1 MSHNPFPHS
10 AVGAVLA
17 AGCLVLATAGQAASA
32 APPAAAPVAPPAV
45 APPVPATPT
54 PKTWTQ
60 DDPRYGLLTPIPD
73 RGAVPPIVEMLDG
86 PTADELRYRAR
97 VRQYA
102 KQIRQIRHT
111 YLGNKRAEE
120 LRAEGIKRLREFT
133 DPAAFKPLITELERE
148 EQDVRLAVLD
158 HFTEQGEPGQAALA
172 WVAITDHDG
181 AIRHEA
187 TRLMTRPASRPVLAV
202 LDSALRSPKHTI
214 ANTAGGV
221 AGALGALQ
229 TIPLL
234 IFAQA
239 TADSASNDGDLAW
252 IAIQTQQ
259 AFVQRLEPVVG
270 SGVGAFQPVMGVV
283 SEGVIL
289 RVVDAVAIN
298 YRTTIHRS
306 LVAMTTG
313 DWGQSTEYLGYDMRA
328 WWEWYN
334 GEYVPFKNEQAQLAR
349 LAAGQE

>member
-1 MSHNPFPHS
+1 MSDHRLTHL
-10 AVGAVLA
+10 AVLA
-17 AGCLVLATAGQAASA
+17 AGCLALAAAGQGPSSTPPASTPPASTPPASA
-32 APPAAAPVAPPAV
+32 RPASAPPAQKP
-45 APPVPATPT
+45 
-54 PKTWTQ
+54 WSQ

-86 PTADELRYRAR
+86 LSDRQLQYRAR
-97 VRQYA
+97 VREYK
-102 KQIRQIRHT
+102 KQIRQIRHR
-111 YLGNKRAEE
+111 YLGNKRAKEV
-120 LRAEGIKRLREFT
+120 RAEGIARLREFT
-133 DPAAFKPLITELERE
+133 DAAAFKPLITELKRE
-148 EQDVRLAVLD
+148 DQDVRLAVLD
-158 HFTEQGEPGQAALA
+158 HFAEQGDAGQAALA
-172 WVAITDHDG
+172 WVAITDDDD
-181 AIRHEA
+181 AMRYEA

-202 LDSALRSPKHTI
+202 LDSSLRSPKHTV
-214 ANTAGGV
+214 ANNAGGV
-221 AGALGALQ
+221 AGALSALK

-239 TADSASNDGDLAW
+239 TADSAQSEGDLAW

-259 AFVQRLEPVVG
+259 AYVQRLEPVVG
-270 SGVGAFQPVMGVV
+270 DAVGAFQPIIGIV

-306 LVAMTTG
+306 LVAMTTD

-349 LAAGQE
+349 LAAEPE